1 MQVGYLLCDGC
12 DECRTDTIPADDE
25 AHDWPCCE
33 FFPDDK
39 APCCYVVIAR
49 CRSEVIHDLS
59 FSDGCAAA
67 ANQALLMYPVFEL
80 RKKCYVGCEWVM
92 DDCTEVEDQ
101 TTDALNP
108 SFPPA
113 SLTAGAISY
122 HQGDYRSGYTGC
134 IASGSGPD
142 RWTLAVSGTAAG
154 DVTLTL
160 THTAIVAWA
169 TGDGR
174 TIPVYEN
181 VEAWNPFGR
190 NRMDIVAGYDDFPML
205 PKSICVVAVDDPGA
219 DDNPCDTHEDR
230 CACNDFTIGDSVT
243 FNIVVT
249 GCEGYTF
256 PSTINLTRYKDPDAL
271 PCGVEYP
278 ASDPCGVFIG
288 ELSTGDGCENE
299 AGTWSGAVLLMFW
312 CDGDTYNITAY
323 CYDTELECWVE
334 QGNATI
340 TELELTCDGTV
351 YVEFTLPDMDC
362 CCPEEEACCPC
373 VEDDE
378 RIVEVNFNSASGCS
392 LTGQT
397 VQNSGSTGCIFIL
410 DGLSDGDCQVDGG
423 GNIECSD
430 DGTWTLGVTTSDGA
444 MGGITDWSTPA
455 MTLTVNS
462 CDPLDLEWTGSQG
475 TVTLVEVP

>member
-12 DECRTDTIPADDE
+12 DECRTDTISADDE

-59 FSDGCAAA
+59 FSDGCASGPTT
-67 ANQALLMYPVFEL
+67 ALLMYPVFEL

-134 IASGSGPD
+134 IASGPGPD
-142 RWTLAVSGTAAG
+142 RWTLAVAGTAAG

-181 VEAWNPFGR
+181 VEAWNAFGR

-205 PKSICVVAVDDPGA
+205 PKSICVVAVDEPGA

-249 GCEGYTF
+249 GCDGYTF
-256 PSTINLTRYKDPDAL
+256 PSTIDLTRYKDPDAL
-271 PCGVEYP
+271 PCGVTYP

-288 ELSTGDGCENE
+288 ELSTGDGCTNE
-299 AGTWSGAVLLMFW
+299 AGTWSGGVLLMFW
-312 CDGDTYNITAY
+312 CDGTTYNIKAY

-362 CCPEEEACCPC
+362 CCPEEPPIDVCCCNVP
-373 VEDDE
+373 VST
-378 RIVEVNFNSASGCS
+378 I
-392 LTGQT
+392 LTW
-397 VQNSGSTGCIFIL
+397 
-410 DGLSDGDCQVDGG
+410 
-423 GNIECSD
+423 D
-430 DGTWTLGVTTSDGA
+430 DGTNSGTLTWNGTRWVGTGNPDACTGVELRLTCLGDPVCAWDLNIDGFVNQPANVTSITCEPFSLTFNTGDGCD
-444 MGGITDWSTPA
+444 GNPVTIIITD
-455 MTLTVNS
+455 
-462 CDPLDLEWTGSQG
+462 
-475 TVTLVEVP
+475 